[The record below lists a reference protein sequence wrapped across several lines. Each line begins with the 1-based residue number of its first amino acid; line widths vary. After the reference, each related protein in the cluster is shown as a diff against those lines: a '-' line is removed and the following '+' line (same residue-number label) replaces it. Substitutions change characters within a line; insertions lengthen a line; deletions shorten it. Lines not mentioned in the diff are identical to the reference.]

1 MRNDFE
7 TVMKT
12 SSLHFSFGEVFLRS
26 AKSKQAC
33 IPLSLSENVLCW
45 LKESLRQA
53 SKKELVH
60 FFEREQTSPKV
71 TEAKERALCGGG
83 KKSFPSRRPAG
94 GTTQSTMQANAE
106 AKRAWTMLSC
116 EEKKMRSILTY
127 SIVFSP
133 QPCYG
138 RRIFSFT
145 PHVAFSDLQPANA
158 TSDIFYYHTNHLGST
173 AFVTDNNAIITQ
185 GFLYA
190 PFGEITTEYNA
201 NFGYNVL
208 PKYSFNAKELDEE
221 TGMYYYE
228 ARYYKPPVFTSRD
241 PMFEKYFWMTP
252 YAYCANNPVKY
263 VDPDGEEMDD
273 FAKDPTRYRNTKGE
287 LLFETQDGLDVDI
300 IVTNGNIPALE
311 KALQIAKDNGTL
323 GDAETNKITMH
334 VLGCTPQEYSE
345 QATKGMDD
353 YWSSGYRA
361 TYEKAYTEGAS
372 VPPPSSSG
380 SSDGVLP
387 PAAPALRC
395 PGGCARS

>member
-71 TEAKERALCGGG
+71 TEAKERAFRGGG
-83 KKSFPSRRPAG
+83 KNPVHHARQLAERRNP
-94 GTTQSTMQANAE
+94 
-106 AKRAWTMLSC
+106 L
-116 EEKKMRSILTY
+116 RSHRSAPL
-127 SIVFSP
+127 
-133 QPCYG
+133 PCYG
-138 RRIFSFT
+138 KRIFSVT
-145 PHVAFSDLQPANA
+145 PQV
-158 TSDIFYYHTNHLGST
+158 
-173 AFVTDNNAIITQ
+173 
-185 GFLYA
+185 
-190 PFGEITTEYNA
+190 GEITTEYNPT
-201 NFGYNVL
+201 FYSNVL

-263 VDPDGEEMDD
+263 VDPSGKDGVIVIKGNQITIS
-273 FAKDPTRYRNTKGE
+273 ANVYLYGSGATKE
-287 LLFETQDGLDVDI
+287 VASQIQSDVNNKWGGNYS
-300 IVTNGNIPALE
+300 VSSANGNSFNVSVNINVALYGNKEKNNPFIIPESWNPLNRDNFIKIDE
-311 KALQIAKDNGTL
+311 NAKRSYVYGGDEGVWRGNGRNGKTLAEDDPAPHEVGHLLGL
-323 GDAETNKITMH
+323 GDKYQDINGKSVMFKGWENNIMANGQKGI
-334 VLGCTPQEYSE
+334 VE
-345 QATKGMDD
+345 QRNINDILKDAL
-353 YWSSGYRA
+353 
-361 TYEKAYTEGAS
+361 KAYDEWIKNADNKGKEF
-372 VPPPSSSG
+372 
-380 SSDGVLP
+380 
-387 PAAPALRC
+387 RYEIN
-395 PGGCARS
+395 